1 MTQSMRMWGEISFN
15 LAYLLT
21 LWGLVIAMNLR
32 QDQLLP
38 TARQMTR
45 LFIWAFALLALGDPG
60 HLGFRVLAYLL
71 GNLEATFTVFGIRF
85 GLVGLGALLT
95 ALTLTF
101 FYVAM
106 LALWHQRFQ
115 KPYGWFG
122 TLLLTAVAVRLALM
136 LFPQNQWNNAI
147 PPQPW
152 STIRNLPLMVVGL
165 GVVYLIFRDAI
176 ATSDR
181 TFKWIGVMLLVSQ
194 AFYVPVILFV
204 QIVPLIGLLMIAKT
218 LAYLAIAWL
227 GFLNF
232 FQLPTPPDQAT

>member
-21 LWGLVIAMNLR
+21 LWGLVIAMNRR
-32 QDQLLP
+32 QSQLLP
-38 TARQMTR
+38 TARSLRR
-45 LFIWAFALLALGDPG
+45 LFIGAFTLLALGDTG
-60 HLGFRVLAYLL
+60 HLGFRVLAYWL
-71 GNLEATFTVFGIRF
+71 GDLNKTFTVFGVRF

-95 ALTLTF
+95 AVTVTF
-101 FYVAM
+101 FYVAL

-122 TLLLTAVAVRLALM
+122 TLLGIAVIVRLGIM
-136 LFPQNQWNNAI
+136 LFPQNQWNNVI

-152 STIRNLPLMVVGL
+152 SIIRNFPLMVVGL
-165 GVVYLIFRDAI
+165 GVAYLILRDAI
-176 ATSDR
+176 ASADS
-181 TFKWIGVMLLVSQ
+181 TFKWMGVMLLVSQ

-204 QIVPLIGLLMIAKT
+204 QIVPIISLLMIPKT

-227 GFLNF
+227 GWGNL
-232 FQLPTPPDQAT
+232 FQLPTLPN